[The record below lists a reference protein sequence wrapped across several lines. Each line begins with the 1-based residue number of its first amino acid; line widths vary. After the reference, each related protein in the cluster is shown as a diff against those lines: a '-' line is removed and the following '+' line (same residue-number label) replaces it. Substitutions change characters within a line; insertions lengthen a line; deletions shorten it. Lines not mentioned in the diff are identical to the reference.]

1 MSELRRTLSAFSI
14 TDDET
19 KETIKKVFKDEKY
32 LLDPHGAVGYLSLE
46 KYLSDKPDQKGL
58 FVETAHPVKFYDVVE
73 PLIGQKIP
81 LPASVA
87 EIMEKHKTATK
98 MDADYSFLK
107 QFLLKLY

>member
-1 MSELRRTLSAFSI
+1 MSAFSI

-87 EIMEKHKTATK
+87 EIMEKQKQRLK
-98 MDADYSFLK
+98 WMRIIRFLSSFS
-107 QFLLKLY
+107 